1 MTATSCRPR
10 APWPSART
18 LNEIARL
25 FESVD
30 DAEARLRRALELL
43 GRVVPYDRC
52 ALLEAPP
59 GLECRFL
66 VAPELMAEAIDARE
80 LTSHEVE
87 RATLRAA
94 LRDVLELL
102 SEPHERP
109 NLRKPRTTR
118 ALSKTWRTHLAV
130 PLVGLDQVMGILFV
144 GRARNPYKE
153 RDLCLLAVITAQI
166 AAYLTALQLRD
177 EELERTRELDE
188 ARQAAEAANRAK
200 DEFVAMISHE
210 LRTPLNAILGW
221 TQLLRSPIG
230 TTNTDRALETI
241 ERNAKAQSRLVED
254 LLDVSRIRLGK
265 LRIVRKLIHL
275 APVIEAAVEAT
286 RPQAEHKSIR
296 LDCALAP
303 SAGPVLGDAERLQQ
317 VISNLLT
324 NAVKF
329 TPSGGAIE
337 VRAERAAAQ
346 VRIQV
351 IDTGR
356 GISPE
361 MLPKVFLQFH
371 QADLTTR
378 REHDGLGLGLP
389 LVSHLVGLHGG
400 QVRAESPGHGK
411 GATFTVELPL
421 AEETEPDAHDS
432 SAREAGDA
440 RELEG
445 ARVLVVDDNEDILEV
460 VRAVLEHH
468 GADVTVATSAAEAL
482 AAIERSRPDVLLSDI
497 GMPGDNG
504 YTLMKK
510 VAALEAHR
518 GTWLPAAA
526 LTART
531 TDEDRDQALEAGF
544 LVHLSKPIEPER
556 LVAATAWL
564 AGMRGA
570 AAGA

>member
-1 MTATSCRPR
+1 MTATSPRRR
-10 APWPSART
+10 APWSSART
-18 LNEIARL
+18 LSEIAHL
-25 FESVD
+25 FESAD
-30 DAEARLRRALELL
+30 DAEARLRHALELL
-43 GRVVPYDRC
+43 GRIVPYDRC

-66 VAPELMAEAIDARE
+66 VVPELIAGANDAQE
-80 LTSHEVE
+80 STYHGE
-87 RATLRAA
+87 RATLRAT
-94 LRDVLELL
+94 LGDVLELL
-102 SEPHERP
+102 SETHERP
-109 NLRKPRTTR
+109 NRRQPRGTR

-130 PLVGLDQVMGILFV
+130 PLVGLDQVMGVLFV
-144 GRARNPYKE
+144 GRAREPYKE
-153 RDLCLLAVITAQI
+153 QDLCLLSLIAAQI

-177 EELERTRELDE
+177 EELERTHELDE
-188 ARQAAEAANRAK
+188 ARQMAEAANRAK

-210 LRTPLNAILGW
+210 LRAPLNAILGW
-221 TQLLRSPIG
+221 TELLRSPIG
-230 TTNTDRALETI
+230 KTNGARALETI
-241 ERNAKAQSRLVED
+241 ERNAKAQSRLIED
-254 LLDVSRIRLGK
+254 LLDLSRIRLGK
-265 LRIVRKLIHL
+265 LRIERKPIHL
-275 APVIEAAVEAT
+275 APVIEAAVEAA
-286 RPQAEHKSIR
+286 RPLAERKSIR
-296 LDCALAP
+296 LDCALAS
-303 SAGPVLGDAERLQQ
+303 SAGPVLGDAERLEQ
-317 VISNLLT
+317 VVSNLLT
-324 NAVKF
+324 NAIKF

-337 VRAERAAAQ
+337 VRAERAADQ

-351 IDTGR
+351 SDTGR

-361 MLPKVFLQFH
+361 MLPNVFLQFH
-371 QADLTTR
+371 QADFTTR
-378 REHDGLGLGLP
+378 REHDGLGLGLA

-432 SAREAGDA
+432 SMKKAGDA
-440 RELEG
+440 RVLKG

-460 VRAVLEHH
+460 IRAVLEHH
-468 GADVTVATSAAEAL
+468 GADVTLATSAAEAL
-482 AAIERSRPDVLLSDI
+482 AAIERSRPDVMLSDI
-497 GMPGDNG
+497 SMPGDNG

-531 TDEDRDQALEAGF
+531 TDEDRDRALEAGF
-544 LVHLSKPIEPER
+544 LVHLGKPIEPKR

-570 AAGA
+570 AVGA